1 MRNITTSLY
10 DLTFI
15 TIIYYFVIYL
25 GFKIFDFSK
34 SNFFIGRL
42 SKCLINGST
51 FLIAVVLIGF
61 IYWYL
66 FEKQFYIKP
75 HREPKIRFELEI
87 RRLIIILYITF
98 TPTIL
103 LLLGF
108 LLKIIEGQKKEN
120 D

>member
-1 MRNITTSLY
+1 MRNITTLLY
-10 DLTFI
+10 DFAFI

-25 GFKIFDFSK
+25 GLKILGLYK

-51 FLIAVVLIGF
+51 FLIAVILIGF

-66 FEKQFYIKP
+66 FENQIYIRP
-75 HREPKIRFELEI
+75 HREPKIPFELEI
-87 RRLIIILYITF
+87 KRLITILYITI

-108 LLKIIEGQKKEN
+108 ILKIIEGQKKEN